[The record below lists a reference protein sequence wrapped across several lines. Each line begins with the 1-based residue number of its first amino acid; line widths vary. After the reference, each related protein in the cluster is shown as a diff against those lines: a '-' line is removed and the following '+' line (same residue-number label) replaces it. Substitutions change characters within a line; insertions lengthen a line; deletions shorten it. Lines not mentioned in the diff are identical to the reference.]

1 MIVESLR
8 DGGKQR
14 RLVEL
19 LRVLSEEGKHRV
31 LVLFLKNDVHF
42 NEIFDFQGIEFCFL
56 KRKFRTDPRV
66 FFSFINRARRF
77 SPDLVHSWGGLPAVV
92 ALPYILL
99 SSKPFVN
106 GMIANSRLKFL
117 SKEWFRTKCT
127 FPFSDVI
134 ISNSQIG
141 LKVYKVPDAK
151 ARLIRNGINFDRL
164 ENLATPQEI
173 MAGYGFS
180 SIPKIVGMVATIDYR
195 KNFSMFIEAALQLI
209 SSRDDVVFFI
219 VGDGPGKDKI
229 QAMIP
234 EDKKNHFVFTGKIN
248 NVEEVVASFDVGVL
262 ASYGEGTSNSLL
274 EYMLLEK
281 PVVATDVFGINEVV
295 RNGVDGYLVPQNDY
309 KAMALKIS
317 ELLDNAGLAQKMGK
331 SGKQRVA
338 RDYSIHQMVS
348 SYESVYREVIK
359 K

>member
-1 MIVESLR
+1 
-8 DGGKQR
+8 
-14 RLVEL
+14 
-19 LRVLSEEGKHRV
+19 
-31 LVLFLKNDVHF
+31 
-42 NEIFDFQGIEFCFL
+42 
-56 KRKFRTDPRV
+56 
-66 FFSFINRARRF
+66 
-77 SPDLVHSWGGLPAVV
+77 
-92 ALPYILL
+92 
-99 SSKPFVN
+99 
-106 GMIANSRLKFL
+106 
-117 SKEWFRTKCT
+117 
-127 FPFSDVI
+127 
-134 ISNSQIG
+134 
-141 LKVYKVPDAK
+141 
-151 ARLIRNGINFDRL
+151 
-164 ENLATPQEI
+164 
-173 MAGYGFS
+173 
-180 SIPKIVGMVATIDYR
+180 MVATIDYR

-234 EDKKNHFVFTGKIN
+234 EDKENHFVFTGKIN

-317 ELLDNAGLAQKMGK
+317 ELLDNTGLARKMGK